1 MHALMITKHCR
12 TDCHNTA
19 RNANKSP
26 QEKYCSSHRGKPAN
40 NLCFASA
47 CKHKSHVEIPN
58 QIKIHENTIKNTEK
72 VCTLEVCSVS
82 ERKLKGVCWK

>member
-1 MHALMITKHCR
+1 MKMHDNHILELENC
-12 TDCHNTA
+12 NTTA
-19 RNANKSP
+19 KKDVNKSP

-58 QIKIHENTIKNTEK
+58 QIKIHENIKNTEK
-72 VCTLEVCSVS
+72 MCTLEVRRVREKA
-82 ERKLKGVCWK
+82 ERGLW